1 MKNKLVLLLVVLLS
15 VSGCQSTNKTEQI
28 IKQKYE
34 TYYHEIMN
42 NELFSA
48 SSSYFDLTG
57 TINEVGPNKYRYDL
71 IIDNPKVAMFSVNA
85 LVVENNRDLFS
96 EQIDSVLPLAYST
109 SKLPINL
116 MPFQVNLTQGYVKGV
131 VLSGIVNELPV
142 NLKVVVLW
150 EDYGEIK
157 DYKQFIELN
166 LDLATAEPVAE

>member
-15 VSGCQSTNKTEQI
+15 VSGCQATNKTEQI

-116 MPFQVNLTQGYVKGV
+116 MPFQVNLAQGYVKGV
-131 VLSGIVNELPV
+131 VLSGIVSELPV

-166 LDLATAEPVAE
+166 LDLVAAEPTAE